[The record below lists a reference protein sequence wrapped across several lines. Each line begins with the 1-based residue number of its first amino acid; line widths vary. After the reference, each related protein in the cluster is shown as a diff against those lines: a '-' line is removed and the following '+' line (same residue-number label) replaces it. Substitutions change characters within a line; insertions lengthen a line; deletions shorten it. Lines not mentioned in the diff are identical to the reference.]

1 VSRGLRVPAVLAR
14 CDFVPLRLPFAER
27 YDLVFAFS
35 VFTHI
40 SEAAH
45 EASLRAIHT
54 SLDPG
59 GILIVTIRSP
69 AYLSYSEAMHPLL
82 AHLGPDR
89 SRGWPSP
96 ATCSRPTRRARSLLS
111 EDLDQVVL
119 TLRRS

>member
-1 VSRGLRVPAVLAR
+1 VPAVLAR

-96 ATCSRPTRRARSLLS
+96 ATCSRPTRRARSIPS
-111 EDLDQVVL
+111 
-119 TLRRS
+119 TTAAR